1 MKKIQLWHQVLIAL
15 ILGVIAGIILDE
27 KATDLKI
34 FGTIFITLVKM
45 VIVPLMFFAIVSGVT
60 SLAGDSKKMARISTK
75 GLSVYMMTSLFAI
88 SLGIIFGIIFAPGE
102 SIDVSLFNTVQDNTF
117 TSNEE
122 SKIFSLSQFLLG
134 IIPQNPI
141 KIMYKESFLQ
151 IVIFSIFVGICIN
164 MTKEKGKIIKDI
176 CDSAS
181 VVTFA
186 MVNVIMKLAPL
197 GAFGFMSYSV
207 GIQGLDVLSSLAK
220 LIATVV
226 AACFSHYLLLGLLI
240 LTITKLSPLK
250 FYKKMLL
257 SQSLALATSSSKAVL
272 PTALTQVQQRLGV
285 SKPTSNFMMPL
296 GASMNMDGTAIYLG
310 ICAIFFSQ
318 AYGIDLTMADYSIL
332 ILTCTLGSI
341 GGAGIPSGS
350 LFFMGMVLTSI
361 GIPVEGI
368 GFIIAVDR
376 ILDMLRTA
384 LNVTSDAAITIV
396 IDNSEKNLDKD
407 IYNANN

>member
-15 ILGVIAGIILDE
+15 ILGVITGIILDE
-27 KATDLKI
+27 KAAELKV

-75 GLSVYMMTSLFAI
+75 GLSIYMMTSLFAI
-88 SLGIIFGIIFAPGE
+88 SLGIVYGIIFSPGE
-102 SIDVSLFNTVQDNTF
+102 SIDVSLFDTVKDNTF
-117 TSNEE
+117 TKDE

-141 KIMYKESFLQ
+141 KIMYRESFLQ
-151 IVIFSIFVGICIN
+151 LVMFSIFVGVCIN
-164 MTKEKGKIIKDI
+164 ITGERGKIVKDI

-181 VVTFA
+181 TVTFA
-186 MVNVIMKLAPL
+186 MVSIIMKIAPL

-207 GIQGLDVLSSLAK
+207 GIQGVEVLNSLAK
-220 LIATVV
+220 LIITVV
-226 AACFSHYLLLGLLI
+226 AACFSHYFLLGLLI
-240 LTITKLSPLK
+240 LLVTKLSPLK

-272 PTALTQVQQRLGV
+272 PTALTQVQSRLGV

-310 ICAIFFSQ
+310 ICAIFFAQ
-318 AYGIDLTMADYSIL
+318 AYGITLTMADYTIL

-384 LNVTSDAAITIV
+384 LNVTSDAAITV
-396 IDNSEKNLDKD
+396 IIDDSEKSLDREVYQSD
-407 IYNANN
+407 N